1 MKPSAL
7 PKLSRPYSNIYEF
20 KTLLL
25 VDDDR
30 QLAETLQWILAGE
43 NFLVDVAHDGGE
55 AMLKVSAI
63 RYDAVVCDIMMPQM
77 RGDEFYSIAVEL
89 SPELKRRFVFITSFE
104 NDPSVRN
111 FLSKTGEK
119 CLTKPFPV
127 QRLIDCVRA
136 LFGASGSH
144 CG

>member
-1 MKPSAL
+1 MKPLTL
-7 PKLSRPYSNIYEF
+7 PNLSRPYSKIYAF
-20 KTLLL
+20 KTILL
-25 VDDDR
+25 VDDDQ

-55 AMLKVSAI
+55 AMLKVSAV
-63 RYDAVVCDIMMPQM
+63 RYDAVVCDIMMPRM

-104 NDPSVRN
+104 NDPRVRD
-111 FLSKTGEK
+111 FLSKTGET
-119 CLTKPFPV
+119 CLVKPFPV
-127 QRLIDCVRA
+127 QKLIDCIRG

>member
-7 PKLSRPYSNIYEF
+7 PNLSRPYSNIYEF

-63 RYDAVVCDIMMPQM
+63 RYDAVVCDIMMPRM

-89 SPELKRRFVFITSFE
+89 SPELKHRFVFITSFE
-104 NDPSVRN
+104 NDPGVRN

-127 QRLIDCVRA
+127 RQLIDCIRA

-144 CG
+144 RG

>member
-1 MKPSAL
+1 MNPSVQ
-7 PKLSRPYSNIYEF
+7 PNLSRPYSKVYEF
-20 KTLLL
+20 KSLLL
-25 VDDDR
+25 VDDDC

-63 RYDAVVCDIMMPQM
+63 RYDAVVCDIMMPRM

-104 NDPSVRN
+104 NDPQVRN
-111 FLSKTGEK
+111 FLNQSGEK
-119 CLTKPFPV
+119 CLIKPFPV
-127 QRLIDCVRA
+127 QKLIDCVRG
-136 LFGASGSH
+136 LFGVSGSN

>member
-1 MKPSAL
+1 MKPSAQ
-7 PKLSRPYSNIYEF
+7 PNLSRPYSRIHEF
-20 KTLLL
+20 KAILL

-30 QLAETLQWILAGE
+30 QLAEALQWILADE

-55 AMLKVSAI
+55 AMLKISAL

-104 NDPSVRN
+104 NDPKVRD
-111 FLSKTGEK
+111 FLNKSGEK
-119 CLTKPFPV
+119 CLIKPFPAP
-127 QRLIDCVRA
+127 QLIDCVRR
-136 LFGASGSH
+136 LFGGSGSH
-144 CG
+144 CV